1 MLQSFYTGNTGLT
14 ANKEWLSVISDNIAN
29 VNTTGFKQERV
40 NFQDLVASSLTTYS
54 SAGTPKNREFGGGTF
69 VGSTMKDFSQGSFK
83 NTNEPLSLALD
94 GEGFFM
100 VRNPSADLVYYTRD
114 GNFRIDANGDV
125 INQNGMKL
133 QGWKLDDA
141 GNIASALGSINIPN
155 ALNPKNTDAI
165 AFENPANLDAGVPPI
180 SKTFDPSDAST
191 YSYVNTIT
199 TYDSLGT
206 SHVLKHY
213 FVKTGTNTWRVY
225 ALLDDRA
232 VFFHNP
238 TDNNDYTSIELTFN
252 GNGELTKA
260 KYEQIPANHSAE
272 TANEDSTDNGVFS
285 LAATPVVPGTIY
297 ITKDQNGN
305 SVTWNDDGNG
315 NIIDIK
321 TGEKKGEISYDD
333 GKISIIGAAGDSST
347 SNLEVTYKDFSDA
360 STADVSDL
368 TQIQTSV
375 INYSDNT
382 SRFLNNGAT
391 DTQITE
397 NFKKLTQLD
406 SDFIFYAQQNG
417 AGKGDLMSIS
427 VTEDGI
433 IKATYT
439 NGQVKDVARLAVA
452 TFKDKEILV
461 RKGDNLYLPNQKTFT
476 PIIVPGGVISK
487 IRSGMLEMSNVDISK
502 EFINLITA
510 QRAYQANAKT
520 ITTSDQ
526 ILQTTMDIKR

>member
-1 MLQSFYTGNTGLT
+1 MIQSFYVGNTGLT
-14 ANKEWLSVISDNIAN
+14 SNQNWLSVISDNIAN

-40 NFQDLVASSLTTYS
+40 NFQDLISSSLTTYS
-54 SAGTPKNREFGGGTF
+54 ASGTPKNKEIGGGSF
-69 VGSTMKDFSQGSFK
+69 VGSTMKDFSQGAFK

-100 VRNPSADLVYYTRD
+100 VKNPSADLVYYTRD
-114 GNFRIDANGDV
+114 GNFRIDANGDI

-133 QGWKLDDA
+133 QGWKLDDE
-141 GNIASALGSINIPN
+141 GNIAGAMGSLNIPN
-155 ALNPKNTDAI
+155 SLSPMNTDSI
-165 AFENPANLDAGVPPI
+165 KFEDPANLNAGVDPI
-180 SKTFDPSDAST
+180 AATFDPSDPST
-191 YSYVNTIT
+191 YNYVNTIT

-213 FVKTGTNTWRVY
+213 FVKTGVNTWKVY
-225 ALLDDRA
+225 TLMDDRA
-232 VFFHNP
+232 VFF
-238 TDNNDYTSIELTFN
+238 TDGTDKYTAIELTFN
-252 GNGELTKA
+252 GRGELTSGSFVSKPTEHQNDNA
-260 KYEQIPANHSAE
+260 TENGDDGTFTIAN
-272 TANEDSTDNGVFS
+272 
-285 LAATPVVPGTIY
+285 TPVVPGTIF
-297 ITKDQNGN
+297 ISQDQNGN
-305 SVTWNDDGNG
+305 AVQWNDDGAG
-315 NIIDIK
+315 NIIDIT
-321 TGEKKGEISYDD
+321 TGEIKGYISYDD
-333 GKISIIGAAGDSST
+333 GVITIVGAAGDGSSGSQLT
-347 SNLEVTYKDFSDA
+347 VSYQDFNDN
-360 STADVSDL
+360 STVAITDL
-368 TQIQTSV
+368 TNIKTAPIS
-375 INYSDNT
+375 YSDTT
-382 SRFLNNGAT
+382 SRYLNNGAT

-397 NFKKLTQLD
+397 NFKKMTQLD

-427 VTEDGI
+427 VSEDGV
-433 IKATYT
+433 IKGTYT
-439 NGQVKDVARLAVA
+439 NGQVKDIARLAVA

-526 ILQTTMDIKR
+526 VLQTTMDIKR